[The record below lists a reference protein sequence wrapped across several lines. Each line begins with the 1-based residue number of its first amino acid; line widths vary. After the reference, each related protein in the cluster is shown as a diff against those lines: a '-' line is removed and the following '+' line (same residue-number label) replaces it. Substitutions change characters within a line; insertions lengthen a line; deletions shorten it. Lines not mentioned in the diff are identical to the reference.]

1 METLK
6 EPVKES
12 VYRSYIPDEGD
23 SADIREVLSTHETG
37 KGVLGKGYNYFQGNN
52 LFDTID
58 DWTKRWNGYIPPM
71 NPLLDQTQ
79 STIFVNFTRNAIIS
93 YLSRVAMSPVKAH
106 IVSVNKKSGLS
117 SQKFANVLEDL
128 NTFSLNNENG
138 NKKFIQAALECATK
152 GTVVVY
158 EGYLKEEQK
167 TEIPTSWNA
176 VTGKVEY
183 KKDTRVIFDDC
194 FQEVVPLE
202 DFFITNAFQSDV
214 QKQPKIIW
222 RKITSYS
229 EAKEEFEHY
238 TNFDCVKPGGY
249 VVAPA
254 MDTFYRDNA
263 TLQKDQVEILRYYC
277 RGKNKHII
285 LLNGVVMYSGPIP
298 FKDGKYPFAKAV
310 NEPFAND
317 FFWGSGHPN
326 KYMGEQDLIN
336 TFINVMAD
344 KNINSLLPTGLSSDL
359 DDLIEDDTLEIG
371 KFRKVGDIDK
381 WKFLESPQVNG
392 GEISMFQQVLG
403 LANESA
409 AMNVGNAYSPK
420 GGKLQSRQILLK
432 QQEQMQKLSFNMQF
446 LEDLERDRTQLRI
459 SHILQFYSIPKMQKI
474 TGKSGKEI
482 EKMTFRDI
490 QLSDV
495 KLSDGRKGTK
505 IIKLI
510 GDEHKNP
517 SKRAALQD
525 ELSVKEMMGEEN
537 GTPTQAI
544 AVSID
549 TFQDFNN
556 DVQVVK
562 RSSYEKNQALDQA
575 TKMEFAQF
583 RLGLQELLP
592 IANPKGFIEWL
603 EESWDIDSEQF
614 ETAPAGQ
621 AQGQPVQPQGQPPQT
636 KPSGGGIL
644 GAMSPSSAAG
654 QAAA

>member
-510 GDEHKNP
+510 GD
-517 SKRAALQD
+517 L
-525 ELSVKEMMGEEN
+525 
-537 GTPTQAI
+537 
-544 AVSID
+544 
-549 TFQDFNN
+549 
-556 DVQVVK
+556 
-562 RSSYEKNQALDQA
+562 
-575 TKMEFAQF
+575 
-583 RLGLQELLP
+583 
-592 IANPKGFIEWL
+592 
-603 EESWDIDSEQF
+603 
-614 ETAPAGQ
+614 
-621 AQGQPVQPQGQPPQT
+621 
-636 KPSGGGIL
+636 
-644 GAMSPSSAAG
+644 
-654 QAAA
+654 